1 MKSIVFIVP
10 FFGHFNNYFDIWL
23 NSCKH
28 NPTINWIIFTD
39 CMDEHSYPSNVT
51 IVKTTFEELRDSF
64 QSHFDF
70 KISLEKPYKLCE
82 YRPAYG
88 DLFYDYIKDY
98 DFWGY
103 CDIDLIWG
111 DIRKFITDE
120 MLSQYEKV
128 GNRGHCCLMRNN
140 EKMRKAY
147 LYESNSMVTHKDAF
161 SSDLA
166 YCFDEQKAFGKYCK
180 ESGVKSCDNFTF
192 FDVSFFHDDY
202 RIVTYESH
210 IFEPYAHNVFEY
222 NNGKLLLHSVKCGSD
237 DMKCQEIM
245 YAHFQKR
252 KMYIDLSSSSYNHFL
267 VYGNTFHT
275 FQPLS
280 SQDIVRFDPKSWH
293 RKLYFKIMWKKIKA
307 EYLHGNGV
315 KYFKYP
321 Y

>member
-39 CMDEHSYPSNVT
+39 CMDEHPYPSNVR

-82 YRPAYG
+82 YRPAFG
-88 DLFYDYIKDY
+88 DLFYEYIKDY

-103 CDIDLIWG
+103 CDIDLVWG
-111 DIRKFITDE
+111 DIRKYITED
-120 MLSQYEKV
+120 MLDQYEKI
-128 GNRGHCCLMRNN
+128 GNRGHCCLMKNN
-140 EKMRKAY
+140 AKMRMAY
-147 LYESNSMVTHKDAF
+147 RYESKSMITYKDAF

-166 YCFDEQKAFGKYCK
+166 YCFDEQKAFGKYCN
-180 ESGVKSCDNFTF
+180 ESGVKSCENFTF
-192 FDVSFFHDDY
+192 FDVSSFHDDC
-202 RIVTYESH
+202 RIAPYENH
-210 IFEPYAHNVFEY
+210 LFEGYAHNVFEY
-222 NNGKLLLHSVKCGSD
+222 KNGKLFVQTVKCKDGE
-237 DMKCQEIM
+237 MECREIM

-252 KMYIDLSSSSYNHFL
+252 KMKVEIAPSSYNHFL
-267 VYGNTFHT
+267 VYGDAFCPVI
-275 FQPLS
+275 PL
-280 SQDIVRFDPKSWH
+280 DAAKIKKLDHKTWKK
-293 RKLYFKIMWKKIKA
+293 KLYLKIMWNKVKA
-307 EYLHGNGV
+307 EYLHGDGV